1 MWNNEV
7 WGTRKPVELRHT
19 SPKRWVLA
27 HFYGSKERFCTPFM
41 KQIAEIDWLAC
52 IAYISLGLGS
62 NDQQWDFLCF
72 AWGASSRNK
81 EIFMNPSDQCRLWNC
96 NFKIKFCTFKN
107 LFNPSKRRNC
117 KDKVLAPIS
126 KSGNTWLVFNWHWN
140 PCDHKIRNLGSMY
153 IDTGKRGSKHLR
165 RKILVASNR

>member
-1 MWNNEV
+1 
-7 WGTRKPVELRHT
+7 
-19 SPKRWVLA
+19 
-27 HFYGSKERFCTPFM
+27 M